1 MYMHWSVLQEATF
14 ANQYVKRSHPP
25 HRCKWSASHQKLHL
39 NLTWYQRYD
48 RLLFYYWTKR
58 HGFCCWIEIHNLGN
72 TFLLPNEIIFLLPDI
87 LFSPCCHIKWSLR
100 MGGGETSFAWGIS
113 RINNSS
119 EGWLQLL
126 IGRILTKIKFSPWT
140 GSVRDIFP
148 NQDFRWRVIKKPN
161 WRQFNFQL
169 HFIGTN

>member
-1 MYMHWSVLQEATF
+1 MYMHWSVLQEATYS
-14 ANQYVKRSHPP
+14 NQYVKRSHPP

-87 LFSPCCHIKWSLR
+87 LFSPCCHIKWSLC
-100 MGGGETSFAWGIS
+100 MGGGLLLHGAFPELI
-113 RINNSS
+113 IQVKDDCNS
-119 EGWLQLL
+119 LL
-126 IGRILTKIKFSPWT
+126 AGYWQNQ
-140 GSVRDIFP
+140 IFP
-148 NQDFRWRVIKKPN
+148 VNRFCAGYFPEPGLQVKV
-161 WRQFNFQL
+161 
-169 HFIGTN
+169 H